1 MEKPLKNGAILV
13 RLDQSE
19 IAVLREFARQERMRT
34 GQLVTATSVLR
45 DMARTLVGLQESAQ

>member
-13 RLDQSE
+13 RLPLSE
-19 IAVLREFARQERMRT
+19 IAMLREFARQERMRT

-45 DMARTLVGLQESAQ
+45 DMARSLVGLQESAQ

>member
-1 MEKPLKNGAILV
+1 MEKTLKNGAILV
-13 RLDQSE
+13 RLPPAE
-19 IAVLREFARQERMRT
+19 IALLREFARQERMRT